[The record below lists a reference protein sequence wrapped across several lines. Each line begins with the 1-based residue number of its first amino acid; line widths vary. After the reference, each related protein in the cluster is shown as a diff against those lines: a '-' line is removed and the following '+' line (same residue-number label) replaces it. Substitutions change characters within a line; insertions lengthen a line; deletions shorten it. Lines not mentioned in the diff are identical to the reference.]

1 MIYISCYTYPNPVE
15 RRAGSTPAV
24 AVIFFPFSRSLA
36 LPPTTPFAYSFVPFS
51 FFVIFHSA
59 PNPEKVRPRKRQLG
73 AIMYI
78 IYATWLDHVYNLTCI
93 EFLSILIH
101 ALGRIKTLPPSQPGC
116 MSFRSDPPGTVHW
129 ESTLYIDRLSW
140 VLARGSTRS
149 VL

>member
-1 MIYISCYTYPNPVE
+1 MSFGRQSRYSGYGLDNDDLGP
-15 RRAGSTPAV
+15 
-24 AVIFFPFSRSLA
+24 FFL
-36 LPPTTPFAYSFVPFS
+36 S

-78 IYATWLDHVYNLTCI
+78 IYATWLDHVYNLTRI

-129 ESTLYIDRLSW
+129 ESTLYIDHLSW
-140 VLARGSTRS
+140 VLGRGLHAMFFRESMCGKH
-149 VL
+149 